1 MLAVMLGLTLVSI
14 HIPVCTLQHM
24 MQFPRQA
31 VLDGCHGHKPC
42 GVWGRMMLLNWAK
55 STILTLQALL
65 PSYLIMSAN
74 CCDGSYG
81 DDALYDC
88 SREGERRS
96 HDDCVLFQL
105 ISSTSPGP

>member
-31 VLDGCHGHKPC
+31 VSDGCPGHKPC
-42 GVWGRMMLLNWAK
+42 GVWGRMMLLNWAQ

-65 PSYLIMSAN
+65 PSYLIMSVN
-74 CCDGSYG
+74 CCDDSFG
-81 DDALYDC
+81 DDALYEC